1 MRHYRTAKR
10 DRLFGPSQLGR
21 IPYLDG
27 LRVIATLAVVLL
39 HVSAGYWGS
48 EEITSSAWMTATFY
62 DGIVRWCVPVFVM
75 ISGALLL
82 DPDRSI
88 KQAWRIKRVLVPLV
102 IWSGIYALVDH
113 ARGANWTD
121 TFQNFLTGHYHLWY
135 IYMLIG
141 IYLILPLLR
150 KISENERLESYFLL
164 LAFLFNFVF
173 PQFLEILRMAAPNLG
188 GLMEV
193 ISGEMRLQFVL
204 GYSGY
209 FVLGHWLHNRKF
221 SNKQRMIIYLFGTV
235 GMVLTV
241 ILTFT
246 TSVWM
251 GQPEKL
257 FFSYFSCNVLF
268 TSIAVF
274 VLFRYAIHSDRADPV
289 MKKVSDHSFGVFLIH
304 PLVLETVGGMLP
316 EMSLAI
322 RIPVTVLLVFA
333 VSLLITVLLRSIP
346 KAGQVIT

>member
-1 MRHYRTAKR
+1 MMISKCEME
-10 DRLFGPSQLGR
+10 QNR
-21 IPYLDG
+21 IAYLYG

-39 HVSAGYWGS
+39 HVGAGYWGS

-88 KQAWRIKRVLVPLV
+88 KQAWRIKRVLIPLV
-102 IWSGIYALVDH
+102 IWSGVYAFVDYMQ
-113 ARGANWTD
+113 GANWTE

-141 IYLILPLLR
+141 LYLILPLLR
-150 KISENERLESYFLL
+150 KITEDQRYEMYFLL
-164 LAFLFNFVF
+164 LVFIFNFVL
-173 PQFLEILRMAAPNLG
+173 PQVLEILRIAAPNLG

-193 ISGEMRLQFVL
+193 ISGKMRLQFVL

-209 FVLGHWLHNRKF
+209 FVLGHWLHNREF
-221 SNKQRMIIYLFGTV
+221 SNQQRMTIYLFGTV

-246 TSVWM
+246 TSVWI

-274 VLFRYAIHSDRADPV
+274 VLFRYVDHSVKADPV
-289 MKKVSDHSFGVFLIH
+289 MKKLSDHSFGVFLIH
-304 PLVLETVGGMLP
+304 PLVLETVGGILP
-316 EMSLAI
+316 EMGLAI

-333 VSLLITVLLRSIP
+333 ISLLITVLLRLIP